1 MNISNKNKKC
11 DIHTSEV
18 GCDCGTKR
26 RFNFIVKNRD
36 EFYFIPSIRLT
47 LSKFMGDIYKGRY
60 LGNGF
65 KKLNFSF
72 KFLNYK
78 IEKEKKYKIK

>member
-1 MNISNKNKKC
+1 MKMNFFKRNKKNC
-11 DIHTSEV
+11 NHEI
-18 GCDCGTKR
+18 DCECNSKR
-26 RFNFIVKNRD
+26 RFSFILKNHT
-36 EFYFIPSIRLT
+36 EFYFIPYIRLT
-47 LSKFMGDIYKGRY
+47 LSKFKGDTYKGRY